1 LAGGAGTRLYPSTK
15 PISKQLL
22 SVYDKPMIYYPLSV
36 LMLAKIK
43 HILIITN
50 PEDQH
55 LYRKTLGFGE
65 NFGIRIEYASQK
77 KPEGLA
83 QAFLIAENFIGNN
96 HVSLILGDNI
106 FLGSNFVKILNK
118 AKSLVNGANIFAS
131 HVSNPSRFGV
141 FEFDSNGKVKKI
153 VEKPK
158 NPKSNYAQT
167 GLFFYDNKVVNYA
180 KNLKKSKRGEYEI
193 TDLNKMY
200 LKKNKLETT
209 LLSRGFSWFDTGTN
223 DTLLEA
229 SQLIRSIQE
238 KNGLKIAC
246 LEEIAFK
253 NKWID
258 SKKLKSLIK
267 KMPRCNYSAYLN
279 KIANLG
285 S

>member
-1 LAGGAGTRLYPSTK
+1 MPKFKGIVLAGGAGTRLYPSTK

-106 FLGSNFVKILNK
+106 FLGSNFVKILN
-118 AKSLVNGANIFAS
+118 
-131 HVSNPSRFGV
+131 
-141 FEFDSNGKVKKI
+141 
-153 VEKPK
+153 
-158 NPKSNYAQT
+158 NYA
-167 GLFFYDNKVVNYA
+167 LNYFC
-180 KNLKKSKRGEYEI
+180 
-193 TDLNKMY
+193 T
-200 LKKNKLETT
+200 
-209 LLSRGFSWFDTGTN
+209 
-223 DTLLEA
+223 
-229 SQLIRSIQE
+229 
-238 KNGLKIAC
+238 
-246 LEEIAFK
+246 
-253 NKWID
+253 
-258 SKKLKSLIK
+258 
-267 KMPRCNYSAYLN
+267 
-279 KIANLG
+279 
-285 S
+285 